1 MKSTAENWK
10 NKTVLFLGSQT
21 ISLFGSSL
29 VQYAIT
35 WYITLTT
42 QSGAM
47 MTVSILCGFLPTFIL
62 SPFAG
67 VWADR
72 YNRKRLIIYAD
83 ALVAVST
90 LFLAIMFFNGYQ
102 SLWLIFA
109 VSGIRAVGTG
119 IQSPAVGAILPQ
131 IVPTEKL
138 TRVNGINASLQ
149 SSTMLVSPVVSGALM
164 SLSSVENIFFIDV
177 FTAAAAISILLFFL
191 KIPLHAKAGEKQ
203 TVGYF
208 HDLRMGFDYI
218 RNHPFVKRLFV
229 YYAVLFVLVSPVA
242 FLTPLQ
248 VTRSFGPDVWRL
260 TAVEIAFSVGMMGG
274 GAVIAAWGGF
284 KNRIYTMAM
293 ASVMVGAGTLAL
305 GVTSLFGLYLAFMG
319 LTGLAVPLFNTPA
332 TVLLQEKVEEDYLGR
347 VFGVLT
353 MISTSMM
360 PLGMLFFGP
369 LADHIQI
376 EWVLLATGTMLAA
389 QGFFLLGSRK
399 LLREGYK
406 PGNHIQ

>member
-1 MKSTAENWK
+1 MILMKSTAENWK
-10 NKTVLFLGSQT
+10 NKAVLFLGSQT

-42 QSGAM
+42 QSGVM

-102 SLWLIFA
+102 SLWLIFV

-119 IQSPAVGAILPQ
+119 IQSPAVSAILPQ

-191 KIPLHAKAGEKQ
+191 KIPLHAKAEEKQ

-208 HDLRMGFDYI
+208 HDLRMGFNYI

-305 GVTSLFGLYLAFMG
+305 GVTPLFGLYLAFMG
-319 LTGLAVPLFNTPA
+319 LTGPSCAFV
-332 TVLLQEKVEEDYLGR
+332 
-347 VFGVLT
+347 
-353 MISTSMM
+353 
-360 PLGMLFFGP
+360 
-369 LADHIQI
+369 
-376 EWVLLATGTMLAA
+376 
-389 QGFFLLGSRK
+389 
-399 LLREGYK
+399 
-406 PGNHIQ
+406 

>member
-1 MKSTAENWK
+1 MKINTENWK

-47 MTVSILCGFLPTFIL
+47 MTVSILCGFLPAFIL

-83 ALVAVST
+83 ALVAAST
-90 LFLAIMFFNGYQ
+90 LFLAIMFFNGYDA
-102 SLWLIFA
+102 LWLIFV
-109 VSGIRAVGTG
+109 VSGVRAVGTG

-131 IVPTEKL
+131 LVPTEKL

-149 SSTMLVSPVVSGALM
+149 SSTMLISPVVSGALM
-164 SLSSVENIFFIDV
+164 VMSSVENIFFIDV

-191 KIPLHAKAGEKQ
+191 KIPVHAKAGEKQ
-203 TVGYF
+203 TAGYF
-208 HDLRMGFDYI
+208 HDLKLGFNYI
-218 RNHPFVKRLFV
+218 KNHSFIKGLFI

-284 KNRIYTMAM
+284 KNRIHTMAL
-293 ASVMVGAGTLAL
+293 ASFMVGAGTFAL
-305 GVTSLFGLYLAFMG
+305 GITPLFGLYLAFIG
-319 LTGLAVPLFNTPA
+319 LTGLAVPLFNTPS
-332 TVLLQEKVEEDYLGR
+332 TVLLQEKVEENYMGR

-360 PLGMLFFGP
+360 PLGMLVFGP
-369 LADHIQI
+369 LADHIRI
-376 EWVLLATGTMLAA
+376 EWLLIATGALLAA
-389 QGFFLLGSRK
+389 QGFFLLGNRK
-399 LLREGYK
+399 LVREGVK
-406 PGNHIQ
+406 SGKDAG